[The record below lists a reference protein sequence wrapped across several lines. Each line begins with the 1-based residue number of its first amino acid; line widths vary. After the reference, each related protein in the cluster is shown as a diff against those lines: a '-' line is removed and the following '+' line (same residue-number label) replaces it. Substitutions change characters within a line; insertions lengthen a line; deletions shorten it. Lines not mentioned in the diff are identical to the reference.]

1 MFAHL
6 TLLNQHKRTHNPDGD
21 HHEAITVVT
30 QPIQGQTIIS
40 ENGQNLGQI
49 QIVATEAIEPGQI
62 HQHNTEAVHSKS
74 ASTDKNLKCITCGS
88 AIISNPKRKGPKL
101 IRCETC
107 INNSLIRR
115 KYFT

>member
-30 QPIQGQTIIS
+30 QPQLQGQTIIS

-49 QIVATEAIEPGQI
+49 QIVATEAIESGQI
-62 HQHNTEAVHSKS
+62 QQHSSEVLQPKTSNS
-74 ASTDKNLKCITCGS
+74 DKNLKCITCNS

-115 KYFT
+115 

>member
-30 QPIQGQTIIS
+30 QPQLQGQTIIS
-40 ENGQNLGQI
+40 ESGQNLGQI
-49 QIVATEAIEPGQI
+49 QIVATEAIESGQM
-62 HQHNTEAVHSKS
+62 HQQNSEVVQPKSTNT
-74 ASTDKNLKCITCGS
+74 DNKNQKCITCGS

-115 KYFT
+115 